1 MNPGTKL
8 VAIVGFAAL
17 LLYFL
22 ANSNILQ
29 RVSYD
34 IYECSHRTEGKIK
47 LWFTEQSIGQ
57 NFDFTLNGISTKPQ
71 ISDIQDGRITFS
83 AKNRAFIL
91 DTITQRLIK
100 QETGAVIIY
109 KCDLNE
115 FRM

>member
-8 VAIVGFAAL
+8 VAIVGFAAI

-47 LWFTEQSIGQ
+47 LWFKEQSVGR
-57 NFDFTLNGISTKPQ
+57 NFEFTLNGVPTKPQ
-71 ISDIQDGRITFS
+71 ISNIQDGRITFS

-91 DTITQRLIK
+91 DKITQRLI
-100 QETGAVIIY
+100 QEETGAVVIY

>member
-1 MNPGTKL
+1 MTPGTKL
-8 VAIVGFAAL
+8 MAVVGVAAL
-17 LLYFL
+17 LVYLL
-22 ANSNILQ
+22 ANSGILQ

-47 LWFTEQSIGQ
+47 LWFKEQSVGQ
-57 NFDFTLNGISTKPQ
+57 NFEFTLNGVSTRPQ
-71 ISDIQDGRITFS
+71 ISDIQDERVTFS

-91 DTITQRLIK
+91 DTITQRLI
-100 QETGAVIIY
+100 QEETGSVVIY